1 MDRIS
6 EMLAGG
12 LAIVMG
18 VLTKRIYSR
27 QDQIEARVHA
37 LEKLVLTKEDLEPLQ
52 KTVNII
58 LEHIINSKK

>member
-1 MDRIS
+1 MERIS

-18 VLTKRIYSR
+18 VLTRRIYSR

-52 KTVNII
+52 KTTNII
-58 LEHIINSKK
+58 LEHIINNKQ